1 MLQNGGKHRGAVLQ
15 TGFEFRRAMSVI
27 SFEGVLFMSESIE
40 EMAPVPAKRP
50 RKSEVIHVRVTTGER
65 AALDAAAGQ
74 CGERL
79 SSFLRIAGLYQ
90 ASAPGQVDVEAAE
103 MRSAVKGLAGA
114 TNNLNQLAKAANRGR
129 ISMSETDRL
138 MLLELRDTIRQ
149 TREAL
154 DLYTKAADSR
164 AGRLPAAKSRRVTQ
178 SEPVS

>member
-1 MLQNGGKHRGAVLQ
+1 
-15 TGFEFRRAMSVI
+15 MSVI

-40 EMAPVPAKRP
+40 EMVPAPTKRP

-74 CGERL
+74 RGERL
-79 SSFLRIAGLYQ
+79 SSFLRVAGLYQ

-103 MRSAVKGLAGA
+103 MRSAVKALAGA

-138 MLLELRDTIRQ
+138 MLLELRAAIKGARGELGAYVD
-149 TREAL
+149 
-154 DLYTKAADSR
+154 AADGR
-164 AGRLPAAKSRRVTQ
+164 AGRLPAGKAPAKSTRADEI
-178 SEPVS
+178 EPVS

>member
-1 MLQNGGKHRGAVLQ
+1 
-15 TGFEFRRAMSVI
+15 MSVI

-40 EMAPVPAKRP
+40 EMVPAPTKRP

-74 CGERL
+74 RGERL
-79 SSFLRIAGLYQ
+79 SSFLRVAGLYQ

-103 MRSAVKGLAGA
+103 MRSAVKALAGA

-138 MLLELRDTIRQ
+138 MLLELRAAIKGARG
-149 TREAL
+149 ELGA
-154 DLYTKAADSR
+154 YVNAADGR
-164 AGRLPAAKSRRVTQ
+164 AGRLPAGKVPAKSAHADEI
-178 SEPVS
+178 EPVS